1 MMYYLKAK
9 GHTFIRRL
17 IIKIKKQTSI
27 YYPHTPVLD
36 STYPFPMHANLSKLL
51 LMAMAYLVPFV
62 GPAAA
67 LSAIMFLLKLAKK
80 KKKEKQDLRVRL
92 WREFKIANQ
101 EVLTQMNLQEKTEM
115 MKVFNTTIMN
125 AELFKNKNEDTEEKC
140 APLRKSNRTCKKK
153 VCFEIPPQR
162 SD

>member
-1 MMYYLKAK
+1 MYYHKTK
-9 GHTFIRRL
+9 EHTFIRRL
-17 IIKIKKQTSI
+17 IIKIKKQKSI
-27 YYPHTPVLD
+27 YYTHTPALYNT
-36 STYPFPMHANLSKLL
+36 SLFPMHANLSKLL

-80 KKKEKQDLRVRL
+80 QKTEKQDLRMRL

-101 EVLTQMNLQEKTEM
+101 EVLPQMNLQEKSEM

-125 AELFKNKNEDTEEKC
+125 AELFKNKSEDVEEKC

-162 SD
+162 SE